1 MAFKFVPL
9 HLLIVSLGMRSA
21 GTVTIRGFGGGSS
34 TEEAPG
40 ASFAPRHI
48 AIFGAADYSQRL
60 FVNGYHSKVEFSF
73 SRTHG
78 HHARNKC
85 GQVPQGHRWG

>member
-21 GTVTIRGFGGGSS
+21 GTVTIRGIGGGSS

-40 ASFAPRHI
+40 ASFAPRRM
-48 AIFGAADYSQRL
+48 AIFGAADYS
-60 FVNGYHSKVEFSF
+60 
-73 SRTHG
+73 
-78 HHARNKC
+78 
-85 GQVPQGHRWG
+85 